1 MAPADEDDDAALQPA
16 EPDFRL
22 VNLPT
27 TLRLPVH
34 KASFQMTHRFN
45 GNLRH
50 NTFGENAG
58 RLFGLDDG
66 AQVGFEYRY
75 GVMKHLQASVYRI
88 TFDKT
93 FQFSAKYDALHQ
105 HGAMPLSASIVASVE
120 GANNFKDG
128 RAPSLGVI
136 VSRTLHSMVAVYATP
151 VWVHNSAALTG
162 VTRDT
167 FVMGVG
173 GRVRLLDTV
182 YLVGEVAPR
191 LSGYAPG
198 KVAYGFGLE
207 KRKGLHQFMM
217 TFTNSQG
224 STFGQIARG
233 GFPDSLFLGFNLTRK
248 FF

>member
-1 MAPADEDDDAALQPA
+1 
-16 EPDFRL
+16 
-22 VNLPT
+22 
-27 TLRLPVH
+27 
-34 KASFQMTHRFN
+34 
-45 GNLRH
+45 
-50 NTFGENAG
+50 
-58 RLFGLDDG
+58 
-66 AQVGFEYRY
+66 
-75 GVMKHLQASVYRI
+75 
-88 TFDKT
+88 
-93 FQFSAKYDALHQ
+93 
-105 HGAMPLSASIVASVE
+105 
-120 GANNFKDG
+120 
-128 RAPSLGVI
+128 
-136 VSRTLHSMVAVYATP
+136 
-151 VWVHNSAALTG
+151 